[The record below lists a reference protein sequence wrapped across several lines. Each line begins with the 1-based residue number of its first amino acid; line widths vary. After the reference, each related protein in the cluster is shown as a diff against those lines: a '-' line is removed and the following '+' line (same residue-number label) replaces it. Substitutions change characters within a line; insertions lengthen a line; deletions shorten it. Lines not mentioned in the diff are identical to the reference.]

1 MYDVDG
7 NGWIDL
13 PEMTRIVKS
22 IYNMMGPNQVNLLH
36 LFKAIMYF
44 HLEMSYTPFIF
55 CPNDPNT
62 NPWPNIGIIDANVA
76 LRHILGTQVLRKTK
90 GKSNDS
96 KGK

>member
-36 LFKAIMYF
+36 SFKATVYF
-44 HLEMSYTPFIF
+44 YFEMSFTPFIF
-55 CPNDPNT
+55 GPNDPNV
-62 NPWPNIGIIDANVA
+62 NPWPNIGIIDANLA
-76 LRHILGTQVLRKTK
+76 LRQILGTQ
-90 GKSNDS
+90 KSRSLAIFGDS
-96 KGK
+96 